1 MRDYFENDH
10 LLRRLVIVGTVVSAQ
25 ARSPSSAPS
34 ARSTSPTTPPPAR
47 SSVNQFSVPVPEG
60 LVAKSPLLLHLNV
73 SGNKLSGSP
82 DFAGA
87 LQVLLCMCQC
97 HITSV

>member
-1 MRDYFENDH
+1 
-10 LLRRLVIVGTVVSAQ
+10 LLSG
-25 ARSPSSAPS
+25 
-34 ARSTSPTTPPPAR
+34 
-47 SSVNQFSVPVPEG
+47 NQFSGPVPKG
-60 LVAKSPLLLHLNV
+60 LAAKSPLLLHLNV